1 MYDIARKPDH
11 GIALIINNRDWVG
24 KPNRTRSGSEHDVE
38 AFKDVVDHFKYTVTV
53 RENLT
58 AEQMKA
64 AVEDAGKAATPNHDS
79 FICCI
84 MSHGDN
90 EGIEGVDGSV
100 VTVEELALLVGP
112 KKCPNLVGKPKI
124 FILQACR
131 GQKIP
136 QAIQFD
142 TTNEPEETPSE
153 PELSDENEIQFD
165 SKVMAIP
172 PDADYFY
179 AYCTTPTT
187 MSMRR
192 PSQGTFYIQILCEKL
207 QKKAS
212 KMSLHDIV
220 LRVHDK
226 LATDDGYAYTHPR
239 TGEVYRQMGQV
250 VSTLR
255 KKVYFS

>member
-1 MYDIARKPDH
+1 MYDITCKPDH
-11 GIALIINNRDWVG
+11 GIALIINNREWPG
-24 KPNRTRSGSEHDVE
+24 KPNRMRHGSEHDVE

-90 EGIEGVDGSV
+90 EGIEGVDRKE
-100 VTVEELALLVGP
+100 VTMEELALLVGP

-124 FILQACR
+124 FILEASR

-136 QAIQFD
+136 QAIDFD
-142 TTNEPEETPSE
+142 GTAEHKK
-153 PELSDENEIQFD
+153 I
-165 SKVMAIP
+165 MGIP
-172 PDADYFY
+172 PDADYFF
-179 AYCTTPTT
+179 AYSTTPTT
-187 MSMRR
+187 MNMRR
-192 PSQGTFYIQILCEKL
+192 PSQGTFYTQILCEKL

-220 LRVHDK
+220 VCVHDK
-226 LATDDGYAYTHPR
+226 LATDNCYAYMHPR

-255 KKVYFS
+255 KKVYLK